1 MARQITQ
8 RQLRN
13 DSGEIMRDLDRGES
27 FIVTRNGAPV
37 GELRPIHR
45 RQFVPADVAL
55 AAFKGMTRID
65 HRRLRADIDRLIDQ
79 DPAPRTRVKPGA

>member
-13 DSGEIMRDLDRGES
+13 DSGAIMRDLDRGES

-37 GELRPIHR
+37 GELRPLHR
-45 RQFVPADVAL
+45 RQFVPADTVA
-55 AAFKGMTRID
+55 AAFKNLGRVD
-65 HRRLRADIDRLIDQ
+65 YARFRADVDRLLDQ
-79 DPAPRTRVKPGA
+79 DPAPRTKA